1 MDTATATRENIV
13 QDLKNFVHA
22 HGKFTSDYWRINGKY
37 DRATVEQELGT
48 ANVAGVNAILFE
60 MEQAGNIN
68 DTDTIQNIVQRYRK
82 TAPVR
87 PRPTMK
93 DPIPYARYVQDYRN
107 GHVRKVN
114 AHRANKT
121 VMTRQKKIEHLSREL
136 IAYYNAHGELTG
148 YYETSTAVSQS
159 KMYSLFGTS
168 SLEKLERFIKQAQE
182 LGVSLADVAHFAR
195 QERMKKQAFFM
206 SL

>member
-13 QDLKNFVHA
+13 KDLKNFVHA
-22 HGKFTSDYWRINGKY
+22 HGKFTSDYWRIKGKY
-37 DRATVEQELGT
+37 DRATVENELGT

-68 DTDTIQNIVQRYRK
+68 DTETIQNIVQRYRK
-82 TAPVR
+82 ATPVK

-93 DPIPYARYVQDYRN
+93 NPTPYARYVQDRRN

-114 AHRANKT
+114 AHRAQKIA
-121 VMTRQKKIEHLSREL
+121 MDQQKKMEHLSREL

-148 YYETSTAVSQS
+148 YYETSNAVSQS
-159 KMYSLFGTS
+159 KMYTMLGTS
-168 SLEKLERFIKQAQE
+168 SLGKLERFIEQANE
-182 LGVSLADVAHFAR
+182 LDVPLADVAHFAR
-195 QERMKKQAFFM
+195 QERMRKQAFFM